1 MVLST
6 PELKIDETYLLT
18 IGDDAEE
25 ITIEETSASFGDAQ
39 SGMFFGRMN
48 WGGMQGREGF
58 SGFGGGRP
66 GRAQGEENVDGG
78 MPHPQN
84 SGEAMPDAG
93 GMTLP
98 EAGEPTETPKEE

>member
-1 MVLST
+1 MEAKIDAEAKFKEVNEAYEVLSD
-6 PELKIDETYLLT
+6 KDKRARY
-18 IGDDAEE
+18 DK
-25 ITIEETSASFGDAQ
+25 FGFAGVDP
-39 SGMFFGRMN
+39 N
-48 WGGMQGREGF
+48 F

-78 MPHPQN
+78 MPQPQN